1 MLDEPSNM
9 LDLNAIAWLEDYL
22 QTWQG
27 TILVVSHDRAF
38 LDHVATDIIHQHSQ
52 RLDYYKGNFSQFYA
66 TKIERARNQKKE
78 YETQMV
84 YRQHLQAYIDRW
96 RYNANRAAQAQSKIK
111 ILEKLPELEP
121 PEEEDSESFKFPE
134 PEKISPPLLQ
144 LDEVTFGYTPDK
156 VILKG
161 VNIDVGLDSRI
172 AVIGPNGAGKSTMIK
187 LLTGAIQPTTG
198 RATIN
203 PRVRIA
209 YFTQHHVDQLDVNM
223 SAVAFLQSKFPGKVE
238 QDYRSHLGAF
248 GITGLTGLQK
258 IGTLSGGQKSRVAF
272 AVLSMQ
278 RPHILLLDEPSN
290 HLDIEGI
297 DALIDALKGFKGGV
311 ISISHD
317 ERFITNTSNQL
328 WVCADGKVSKYMGD
342 VESYKVRMC
351 HAISDQADVAE
362 SYRRLYPSED
372 PTIGLTCITS
382 ALGEEVLLHDDGSG
396 RMILT
401 VRW

>member
-22 QTWQG
+22 QTWPS
-27 TILVVSHDRAF
+27 TLLVVSHDRAF
-38 LDHVATDIIHQHSQ
+38 LDHVATDIVHQHSQ

-66 TKIERARNQKKE
+66 TKTERAKNQKKE
-78 YETQMV
+78 YEAQLA

-96 RYNANRAAQAQSKIK
+96 RYNANRAPQAQSRIK

-121 PEEEDSESFKFPE
+121 PEEEDSESFKFPD

-144 LDEVTFGYTPDK
+144 LNEVTFGYSPEK
-156 VILKG
+156 IILKD

-172 AVIGPNGAGKSTMIK
+172 AVIGPNGAGKSTLIK
-187 LLTGAIQPTTG
+187 LLTGTMQPSKG
-198 RATIN
+198 DATIN
-203 PRVRIA
+203 SRVRIA

-223 SAVAFLQSKFPGKVE
+223 TSVQFLQAKFPGKVE
-238 QDYRSHLGAF
+238 QEYRSHLGSF

-290 HLDIEGI
+290 HLGELAPPYTLVVSFIA
-297 DALIDALKGFKGGV
+297 DAWT
-311 ISISHD
+311 
-317 ERFITNTSNQL
+317 R
-328 WVCADGKVSKYMGD
+328 
-342 VESYKVRMC
+342 
-351 HAISDQADVAE
+351 
-362 SYRRLYPSED
+362 YRGY
-372 PTIGLTCITS
+372 
-382 ALGEEVLLHDDGSG
+382 
-396 RMILT
+396 
-401 VRW
+401 